1 MFFSFVYA
9 RYMLHCKHASKRLDK
24 RFVDRHWRLKKKT
37 GYAGCDDALELTIA
51 AVEETSRE
59 SFSTMLC
66 SNSD

>member
-1 MFFSFVYA
+1 
-9 RYMLHCKHASKRLDK
+9 LEI
-24 RFVDRHWRLKKKT
+24 KKKT